1 MTRVPIRTA
10 IALLSLVVFGLA
22 ARTARAE
29 VAARFAV
36 CVHYATTDASDLE
49 ARLEVLLGTAD
60 THFAA
65 TGYRFTVAER
75 RELPQSF
82 ALLETIRERRQLRKY
97 FVPQVINLF
106 LVDEILDPN
115 PSAAT
120 RKAARAQGREPS
132 GRLSGAHVPIKG
144 RRPDTY
150 IIVART
156 RSQYSLAHEL
166 GHFFGLPHSKDPTN
180 IMSYGTRR
188 HRFDDAQVEVLSRKA
203 RRFAR
208 KRWVRLHPAP
218 GLAAAPSSIRWDAV
232 SRLSYAVAPHRG
244 PRI

>member
-1 MTRVPIRTA
+1 MDRSTLRTA
-10 IALLSLVVFGLA
+10 IALLLSVAFWLG

-29 VAARFAV
+29 VAERFAV
-36 CVHYATTDASDLE
+36 CVHYATTDASDLGE
-49 ARLEVLLGTAD
+49 RLEVLLGTAD
-60 THFAA
+60 THFAP
-65 TGYRFTVAER
+65 TGYGFTVAER

-82 ALLETIRERRQLRKY
+82 AVLETIRERRQLRKY
-97 FVPQVINLF
+97 FVPQVINVF
-106 LVDEILDPN
+106 LVDEILDPV

-132 GRLSGAHVPIKG
+132 GRLSGAHIPIKG
-144 RRPDTY
+144 RKPDTY
-150 IIVART
+150 IVVART
-156 RSQYSLAHEL
+156 RSRYSLTHEL

-208 KRWVRLHPAP
+208 KRWVRLHPATR
-218 GLAAAPSSIRWDAV
+218 LFAAPASIRWDAV